1 LQTYG
6 LNNPTFASSSRKGH
20 SPGLAADGNED
31 SYWMPAEDDRSAY
44 WILDTERGLMLNYVT
59 ARFTEKVMCNFKIEI
74 SDDKETWYPIGVYN
88 ASDNEQDIRLE
99 LEKPLK
105 MRFIRFSFTTNESC
119 DMPRLAEVRAEGS
132 VSE

>member
-1 LQTYG
+1 
-6 LNNPTFASSSRKGH
+6 
-20 SPGLAADGNED
+20 
-31 SYWMPAEDDRSAY
+31 MPAEDDRSAY
-44 WILDTERGLMLNYVT
+44 WILDTERGLMLNCVT
-59 ARFTEKVMCNFKIEI
+59 ARFTEKVICNFKIEI

-105 MRFIRFSFTTNESC
+105 MRFIRFSFTTNESS

-132 VSE
+132 VTE